1 MILHKY
7 YQYNNNVIILIT
19 MYIINIF
26 NIFNMAFGKSF
37 WKVDSSDRNKY
48 KNWKKYGW
56 LALLNYKE

>member
-1 MILHKY
+1 
-7 YQYNNNVIILIT
+7 

-56 LALLNYKE
+56 LAYLLNYKE